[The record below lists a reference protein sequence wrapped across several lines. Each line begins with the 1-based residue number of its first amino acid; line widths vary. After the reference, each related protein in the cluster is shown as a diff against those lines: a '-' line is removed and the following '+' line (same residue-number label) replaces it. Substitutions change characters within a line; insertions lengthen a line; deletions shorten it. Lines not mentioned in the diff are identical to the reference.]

1 MGKKIQ
7 RWREKKP
14 NNKQHAAAGPSRPRR
29 APQASPGRAPMGQDE
44 PSIPRHPGEPPAA
57 AHCDAKS
64 HHERA
69 GSPRHTDPLYIA
81 LKTPGGHPSST
92 PFASPLGE
100 FEGKN
105 SDNVGF
111 EPPFMAQGST
121 RVRVR
126 GELMLCTVPSP
137 SVKPK
142 RSPAAQGAS
151 GCTEELR
158 KPPGHTS
165 PRPRSTQRSPREG
178 SPAPQA
184 SGCAGG
190 RPHRTESLP
199 SSTVLSQ
206 GIAQRASQGT
216 AGTTPAWTDRRTCGG
231 EQDKQAVTPQKR
243 RGALPSISRPAEPSR
258 PKPPPASPA
267 P

>member
-1 MGKKIQ
+1 
-7 RWREKKP
+7 
-14 NNKQHAAAGPSRPRR
+14 
-29 APQASPGRAPMGQDE
+29 
-44 PSIPRHPGEPPAA
+44 
-57 AHCDAKS
+57 
-64 HHERA
+64 
-69 GSPRHTDPLYIA
+69 
-81 LKTPGGHPSST
+81 
-92 PFASPLGE
+92 
-100 FEGKN
+100 
-105 SDNVGF
+105 
-111 EPPFMAQGST
+111 
-121 RVRVR
+121 
-126 GELMLCTVPSP
+126 MLCTAPSP
-137 SVKPK
+137 CAKPK

-178 SPAPQA
+178 SPAPRA

-216 AGTTPAWTDRRTCGG
+216 AGTTPARTDRRTCGG

-243 RGALPSISRPAEPSR
+243 RGALPSISQPAEPSR

-267 P
+267 PRGPDCVAHPSPEVRRAARLGRGRRGTHTHTTHLRRIQGPHPASGQPGRSPASSRPAPGGSPALSPGKNPPRPSRSPSPRARKKETALPTTALFTKSWFQSTRENSRSISRPCFHSADTHYL